1 MQRISVHISKCTDSL
16 IHKYPSPSFR
26 QFSSYQSLS
35 RGSRPSTNDNHD
47 FKVTRTSG
55 GPRWSSP
62 EKILKARKA
71 LASNRGLAPQ
81 KKTLSPYQV
90 AAAISRAYDDVAQR
104 VYSTIQNGDVKDVQ
118 SWGVHSAKALTKA
131 CEAFRDL
138 LLDDD
143 GPEAVNL
150 RDELARVIEK
160 DGDKALFA
168 ELKYRLQGHIVGSK
182 FSPEDVANQKR
193 VADLRYPSEWFPATR
208 ALQRKIFLH
217 VGPTNSGKTYQALQ
231 RLENA
236 ESGIYAGPLR
246 LLAHE
251 VYTRLNAKGKACA
264 LVTGEEKRYPEGYG
278 PSKPMISC
286 TVEMVPR
293 NTDVEVA
300 VIDEIQMI
308 GSPDRGWAWTQAL
321 LSVRAKEIHL
331 CGEARTV
338 PLIREICA
346 ALGDELVVNEYKRLS
361 PLQTMDNAIGNYN
374 RLEKGDCLIVFS
386 RVGIHNAKR
395 EIEQKTKRK
404 CAIIYGSLPPE
415 TRAQQALLF
424 NEPDNDY
431 DFLVASD
438 AIGMGLNLSIK
449 RVVFDATSKH
459 NGKEHETL
467 EIAALKQIAG
477 RAGRFKSAHEATTAD
492 KQREKKA
499 DDEDQSL
506 LDLVPKK
513 TLGLVTA
520 MEHFDLPVIQRAM
533 MSEPPPMPSAGIFPP
548 DDVVLR
554 FATYFPPGTPL
565 SYILMRLHAI
575 SVVHPRFHLCNLRDQ
590 VAIADVIQPYGL
602 STRDM
607 LTFVAAPIP
616 LRDQAMAAAAKGM
629 AKALANNTGGELLD
643 IKEIDLDI
651 LDKDP
656 FGAGAKGVDP
666 LTLRGYESLHKIL
679 TLYLW
684 LSYRFAGVFRS
695 QALAFHVKALVEA
708 KIVGFPLLCR
718 FEARLTC
725 LPRMLRWLKP
735 RSTRSNCRP
744 NDENVRRSLLRL

>member
-1 MQRISVHISKCTDSL
+1 MQRVSIHIQKCTKSL
-16 IHKYPSPSFR
+16 IYKYPSSSGIR
-26 QFSSYQSLS
+26 QFSSYRCLS
-35 RGSRPSTNDNHD
+35 RGPRPSTNDSHD
-47 FKVTRTSG
+47 FKVTRASS

-62 EKILKARKA
+62 EKILKARKV

-90 AAAISRAYDDVAQR
+90 AAVISRAYDDVAQR

-118 SWGVHSAKALTKA
+118 SWGVHSAKALAKA

-150 RDELARVIEK
+150 RDELAKVIER

-168 ELKYRLQGHIVGSK
+168 ELKYRLQGYIIGSK

-193 VADLRYPSEWFPATR
+193 VADLRYPSEWFPSTR

-361 PLQTMDNAIGNYN
+361 PLQTMDNAIGNYS

-492 KQREKKA
+492 KQKEKKT

-533 MSEPPPMPSAGIFPP
+533 MSEPAPMPSAGIFPP

-565 SYILMRLHAI
+565 SYILMRLHEI

-656 FGAGAKGVDP
+656 FGVGAKGVDP

-695 QALAFHVKALVEA
+695 QALAFHVKGLVEA
-708 KIVGFPLLCR
+708 KIVSFPL
-718 FEARLTC
+718 
-725 LPRMLRWLKP
+725 
-735 RSTRSNCRP
+735 
-744 NDENVRRSLLRL
+744 V